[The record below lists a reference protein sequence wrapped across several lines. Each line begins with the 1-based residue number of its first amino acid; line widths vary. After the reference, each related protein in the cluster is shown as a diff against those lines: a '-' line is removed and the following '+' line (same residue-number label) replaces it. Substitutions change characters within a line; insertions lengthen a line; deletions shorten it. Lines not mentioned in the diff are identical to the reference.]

1 MGRAEPQTPARVKQI
16 GAEKPQRNFCVTLLV
31 IYELTFTHWKL
42 KGQNQTT
49 QCLVIRDGK
58 GMNNNKESGQR
69 SPWQQEGEKMWEK
82 HRMRRCQQVPGP
94 TCTPGGEST
103 GVNIVIINV
112 AAKQKQA
119 NGLRHRPAKRA

>member
-1 MGRAEPQTPARVKQI
+1 MKQT

-31 IYELTFTHWKL
+31 IYELTFTYWKL

-49 QCLVIRDGK
+49 HCLVMRDGK
-58 GMNNNKESGQR
+58 GMNNNKGSGQR

-82 HRMRRCQQVPGP
+82 HRRCGDANRYQGLPVHLRA
-94 TCTPGGEST
+94 EST
-103 GVNIVIINV
+103 GVYIVIINV